1 MAKIGVEI
9 LGRHLGVAMSS
20 DEKTYQAFTVYAF
33 HPAPGV
39 NLPELCDLVIDCAHG
54 WVIPIRGDGAG
65 DARRIQPVENGEQ
78 EIGEAVEAEDSAE
91 KGGPAEREDDIV
103 GVTPVVPREPD
114 LEGGGL
120 ADAHA
125 HGSLGEGIL
134 HASGLIS
141 VAPVASRP
149 G

>member
-1 MAKIGVEI
+1 MEKIGVEI

-65 DARRIQPVENGEQ
+65 EVAYP
-78 EIGEAVEAEDSAE
+78 
-91 KGGPAEREDDIV
+91 P
-103 GVTPVVPREPD
+103 
-114 LEGGGL
+114 
-120 ADAHA
+120 
-125 HGSLGEGIL
+125 GEGPDCSRVIDLVDLL
-134 HASGLIS
+134 HSI
-141 VAPVASRP
+141 PRK
-149 G
+149 